1 MPTIERQ
8 VTIDN
13 LLGIHVRPAAQ
24 LAAAAQR
31 FQSDILIQ
39 RDRETF
45 NAKSSLELLTMAAV
59 QGTVLVI
66 RARGDD
72 AEAAVEAVAH
82 LITSRFGED
91 R

>member
-1 MPTIERQ
+1 MPTVERQ

-31 FQSDILIQ
+31 FQSDVQIL
-39 RDRETF
+39 RGSEAF
-45 NAKSSLELLTMAAV
+45 NAKSSLELLTMAAI
-59 QGTVLVI
+59 QGTALVV

-72 AEAAVEAVAH
+72 AEAAVEAIVR
-82 LITSRFGED
+82 LIGNRFGED